1 MWQPES
7 ILTFDTKTEEWSKT
21 KFDTFSQYRSY
32 ILSMWKTPGEY
43 NFRNTEYWIQP
54 GIKFQKDK
62 RYCDYHPKSKEYKQ
76 FWLEERR
83 KCIQG
88 IIVDDRWISPDMY
101 FFWNYCP
108 IFDKLQNDVRL
119 PRIWDSHY
127 HYDLHCQL
135 AFLFGEDVAM
145 TKSRQ
150 KGMEQPDS
158 ELVLTKEGWRPMG
171 TIKVGDFVYTPKG
184 TLTKVLEVFPQG
196 VKDVY
201 ELELLDG
208 RKVKCG
214 ENHLWAVKYKRG
226 EKKVKEKIRVLST
239 KDLVAKGLTYTT
251 TASFNGGKKEYI
263 GYSYALPEI
272 EPVQFEKKDL
282 KIPPYVLGCLLA
294 DGSTNKTSVQL
305 CSSDQQIFD
314 EVLQELGEDYEY
326 GKKDQQENNASWRY
340 SIIYKYRFDHDKNKE
355 FKNFKYGVNPLSRYL
370 EEYNLRDSTCYNKH
384 IPEDYLFSNFE
395 DRLSLLQGLMD
406 CDGYINKDGADIHF
420 TTVSKQLALDVAYLS
435 RSLGINSTISE
446 FKSESNSNYYRVR
459 IKSRFPLF
467 RLERK
472 LERQRNRIHN
482 YYRIDTSIKSITKL
496 NYQESSTCIMVEDE
510 DHLYLTRDFIPT
522 HNSLYHVARMTRKLW
537 FNKKNTL
544 KIVGHEEIYV
554 QDEWSIMEGYR
565 NHLNEHTG
573 WYRHFSP
580 SESLNWEQKREV
592 TEGVTSKKK
601 IFKGN
606 KSKIKGL
613 TTKMNVT
620 KAVGGAASEIY
631 VTEAGV
637 NPKLKKIKEFVDPNM
652 KMGNV
657 KTGLFCAAG
666 AVGELK
672 DCEDLMEYCF
682 NPKKH
687 NIRAVK
693 DIFSGTMDDIAF
705 FFPEEWNYT
714 YQDEETGEV
723 IICYDKDGNSD
734 IELARSLI
742 QKEDLRQR
750 QKDEQSYKL
759 WKSQHPRTLQDAFD
773 QREDNPFPTE
783 MLKEQ
788 EFLVLNKKEI
798 TVELVRDINGKITH
812 KFSDRTPIA
821 KLKPNPNE
829 DNRGVIVVRE
839 FPIDKPPFGLYYA
852 GVDPIYNL
860 DTSTSSSLM
869 SVRIWIGTHEKDGK
883 ISEPYPV
890 AWYIGR
896 HPNVRNT
903 YQICI
908 DLIEWYNA
916 RTAVESNVKD
926 FTEWCIREG
935 KSKYL
940 MRRRELT
947 VINEMFPNSTIQDE
961 IGVRMTGDFKNR
973 ALERYIAWLQT
984 PIATS
989 FNMETG
995 EGKDIYNVSKISDPL
1010 LIKEMLRWTPKLNTD
1025 RLVSDMLALIACQSD
1040 TNRHI
1045 ITSLKNP
1052 LEVPKNPYEKKLTS
1066 VFKHKPVIKHSKI
1079 KGHFG

>member
-7 ILTFDTKTEEWSKT
+7 ILTFDTKTKEWSKT

-150 KGMEQPDS
+150 KG
-158 ELVLTKEGWRPMG
+158 V
-171 TIKVGDFVYTPKG
+171 
-184 TLTKVLEVFPQG
+184 
-196 VKDVY
+196 
-201 ELELLDG
+201 
-208 RKVKCG
+208 
-214 ENHLWAVKYKRG
+214 
-226 EKKVKEKIRVLST
+226 
-239 KDLVAKGLTYTT
+239 
-251 TASFNGGKKEYI
+251 
-263 GYSYALPEI
+263 
-272 EPVQFEKKDL
+272 
-282 KIPPYVLGCLLA
+282 
-294 DGSTNKTSVQL
+294 
-305 CSSDQQIFD
+305 
-314 EVLQELGEDYEY
+314 
-326 GKKDQQENNASWRY
+326 
-340 SIIYKYRFDHDKNKE
+340 
-355 FKNFKYGVNPLSRYL
+355 
-370 EEYNLRDSTCYNKH
+370 
-384 IPEDYLFSNFE
+384 
-395 DRLSLLQGLMD
+395 
-406 CDGYINKDGADIHF
+406 
-420 TTVSKQLALDVAYLS
+420 
-435 RSLGINSTISE
+435 
-446 FKSESNSNYYRVR
+446 
-459 IKSRFPLF
+459 
-467 RLERK
+467 
-472 LERQRNRIHN
+472 
-482 YYRIDTSIKSITKL
+482 
-496 NYQESSTCIMVEDE
+496 
-510 DHLYLTRDFIPT
+510 
-522 HNSLYHVARMTRKLW
+522 SLYHVARMTRKLW

-620 KAVGGAASEIY
+620 KAVGGCMRKGEQVFTTEGLKNIENIKIGDYVFGIDGKQKKVIRLFTGEDDIYKIKQKYGEDYHVNGDHKLVLQTGNKRFKNKIITPTVKEWIELSKHSTYKRSYSGIKINTPLEFNKQEIKIDPYLLGVWLGDGYSRSARIIVNKTKDPEILDFLKNSDWSQSISIRRKESKRYNEEIYIVGFKNSNSFKKDNLFLNELRLYNLINNKHVPKEYIFNTPEIRLNLLAGLIDTDGTYNKKRQCYEISSSKKDFIYDVKFLCTSLGIYNSVRKVKSKSHPVKENLIKESHYYILRLTVPENLTIPTKVKRKQSIIKRKKIIGVTPVEIEKIGYERYYGFECEDHLYVLKDGTITHNSASEIY
-631 VTEAGV
+631 ITEAGV

-1040 TNRHI
+1040 TNRHV